1 MHFEWDAGSVLHRK
15 LCNIT
20 SQFYVKPYGTHMTVY
35 DIQHNDPHQPYVDT
49 LYVLTVRRR
58 RPKLVL
64 TGTSIPLCFH
74 VINCS
79 LYDLASS
86 SANPLSVHQYF
97 SRRAENLCRSL
108 KWPFLRIILHSWM
121 LVVQLTIQMLF
132 QYVQRLFGIVFE
144 YKQIHFPQ

>member
-1 MHFEWDAGSVLHRK
+1 MELLVEAQYYTESCVI
-15 LCNIT
+15 LC
-20 SQFYVKPYGTHMTVY
+20 VKPYGTHMTVY
-35 DIQHNDPHQPYVDT
+35 DVQHINDPHQPYGDT

-108 KWPFLRIILHSWM
+108 K
-121 LVVQLTIQMLF
+121 
-132 QYVQRLFGIVFE
+132 
-144 YKQIHFPQ
+144 